1 MQTVVAIIGGLSL
14 LLLFYFGYVLLKGD
28 QNR

>member
-14 LLLFYFGYVLLKGD
+14 LLLFHFGYVLLKGD